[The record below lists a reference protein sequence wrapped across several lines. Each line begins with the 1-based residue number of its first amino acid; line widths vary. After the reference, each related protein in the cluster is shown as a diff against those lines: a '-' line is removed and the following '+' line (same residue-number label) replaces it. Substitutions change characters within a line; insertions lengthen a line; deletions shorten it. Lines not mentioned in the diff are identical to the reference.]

1 MKGIIEYN
9 EEGLPK
15 CEICGNF
22 FKRVLTHV
30 RQKHF
35 IEEREYK
42 TEYGFDLGKGICSKE
57 SSLKS
62 REAVLRNSEKCI
74 GDNLLNKGANTLFLE
89 GHKGRTKEQVS
100 EQTRIYLKE
109 RLKTPEMIEA
119 MKLAGE
125 KVGKSGLG
133 NKKRWG

>member
-1 MKGIIEYN
+1 MKGIIEYD
-9 EEGLPK
+9 EDGLPK
-15 CEICGNF
+15 CEICGRF

-42 TEYGFDLGKGICSKE
+42 LEYGFDLGKGICSKE

-62 REAVLRNSEKCI
+62 REAVLRNSDKCI
-74 GDNLLNKGANTLFLE
+74 DINLIQKGANTIFLE
-89 GHKGRTKEQVS
+89 GSKGRIKEQVS
-100 EQTRIYLKE
+100 EQTRIMLKE
-109 RLKTPEMIEA
+109 RLKSPEMIEA
-119 MKLAGE
+119 MKSSGE

>member
-1 MKGIIEYN
+1 MKGIIEYD
-9 EEGLPK
+9 EDGLPK
-15 CEICGNF
+15 CEICGRF
-22 FKRVLTHV
+22 FNRVLTHV

-42 TEYGFDLGKGICSKE
+42 LEYGFDLTKGICSKE

-74 GDNLLNKGANTLFLE
+74 GVNLIQKGANTLFLE
-89 GHKGRTKEQVS
+89 GSKGRTKEQVS
-100 EQTRIYLKE
+100 DQTRIMLKE
-109 RLKTPEMIEA
+109 RLKTPKMIEA
-119 MKLAGE
+119 MKSSGE
-125 KVGKSGLG
+125 RVGKSGLG